1 MFSRH
6 RIAVLTMSEVHGLLH
21 TKNLIPSLGFAIKP
35 FTLILLIQGVASELF
50 PHVLHMNDTKIVSL
64 LAEKKQKSELNFDFI
79 NFCKQF
85 NYPKYINKLMLL
97 IL

>member
-1 MFSRH
+1 
-6 RIAVLTMSEVHGLLH
+6 MSEVLGLLH

-50 PHVLHMNDTKIVSL
+50 PHVLHMNDAKILSL
-64 LAEKKQKSELNFDFI
+64 LAKKKQKSELNFDFI

-85 NYPKYINKLMLL
+85 NYQIFFDKIILL